1 MNLANKLTFARTVM
15 TIIFLVTLLSSIP
28 YGKTFSLLLFILA
41 AMTDTLD
48 GIVARRYNIVT
59 SFGKLMDP
67 LSDKILVSA
76 AFVSFVQLKEV
87 AIPAWMV
94 IVIISREF
102 MITGLRLVASSRGKI
117 ISAAKWGKHKTT
129 SQMTTIL
136 LILIYLSLSEL
147 TPTFWAT
154 HLAKFFPTLKLV
166 LMSVTVALTLL
177 SGFLY
182 LMQNRKVIGES
193 L

>member
-1 MNLANKLTFARTVM
+1 MNLANKLTFARMVM

-28 YGKTFSLLLFILA
+28 YGKTLSLLLFILA

-59 SFGKLMDP
+59 AFGKLIDP

-102 MITGLRLVASSRGKI
+102 MITGLRLVGKTR
-117 ISAAKWGKHKTT
+117 A
-129 SQMTTIL
+129 
-136 LILIYLSLSEL
+136 
-147 TPTFWAT
+147 
-154 HLAKFFPTLKLV
+154 HLVGAF
-166 LMSVTVALTLL
+166 
-177 SGFLY
+177 
-182 LMQNRKVIGES
+182 
-193 L
+193 